1 MTDSLPFTS
10 AVDRLAVP
18 CWTAIALSGERAVWD
33 IGQLNKNHVA
43 ALNREVAAGRLVRHR
58 AHWCGLALKTFW
70 AVPGYWPAHA
80 APVGPSFGTP
90 QGIAIYGKGDR

>member
-1 MTDSLPFTS
+1 MTDSLPFVS
-10 AVDRLAVP
+10 SVDWPAGP

-33 IGQLNKNHVA
+33 IGQLNKTDVA
-43 ALNREVAAGRLVRHR
+43 ALNREAKAGRLVRHR

-70 AVPGYWPAHA
+70 AVPGCWPAH
-80 APVGPSFGTP
+80 GTP